1 MIINEIETFNDYKI
15 AAGLN
20 DYFVNIGANLAA
32 NIPECETPFTSYIDK
47 TDKTLIDTPLSEEEI
62 KNAWN
67 SLKRNKA
74 SGFDDISSNVIK
86 SSYDELITPIYHI
99 CNIYLK
105 AGIFPNNMKIA
116 KVIPLFKS
124 DAEEKLKNYRPIS
137 ILPVFS
143 KILERVI
150 YNRIY
155 SHVSENNLLYEKQFG
170 FQKNNSTEYA
180 ILKESFHDREFTVGV
195 FIDLSKAFDTV
206 DHNILLTKLTYF
218 GLSKNYI
225 KLIKNYLSNRKQF
238 ISYNCKTTALKDIS
252 CGVPQGSILGPL
264 LFLLYANDLKNAS
277 ASLNAIMFADDTN
290 LFVSHKDINTLFQI
304 VNAELKNLETWFNG
318 NKLSLNLTKTKYAFF
333 HPKSYSDDIPLRLPA
348 LKINNSI
355 IKRESTVRF
364 LGVLLDENLTWRP
377 YIDLIENKISKYL
390 GILYNARR
398 TLNEECT
405 KQLYFSFIHSYLNY
419 GSITWS
425 STNKT
430 KLKTLHRRQ
439 KHAARIIYFKDRFTH
454 SKPLMQSLKAL
465 NIYQLNI
472 YKTILFMYNVKNN
485 NIPRIFKSSF
495 TTVINKYNTRSS
507 ERCFNKPYYR
517 TKNME
522 FSIMFRG
529 PYLWNNIV
537 KGNYENTSLQS
548 FKTKL
553 KNLCIEMD
561 NEDQYF

>member
-1 MIINEIETFNDYKI
+1 
-15 AAGLN
+15 
-20 DYFVNIGANLAA
+20 
-32 NIPECETPFTSYIDK
+32 
-47 TDKTLIDTPLSEEEI
+47 
-62 KNAWN
+62 
-67 SLKRNKA
+67 
-74 SGFDDISSNVIK
+74 
-86 SSYDELITPIYHI
+86 
-99 CNIYLK
+99 
-105 AGIFPNNMKIA
+105 MKIA

-180 ILKESFHDREFTVGV
+180 ILQLTNELKESFHDREFTVGV

-264 LFLLYANDLKNAS
+264 LFLLYVNDLKNAS

-290 LFVSHKDINTLFQI
+290 LFVSHKNINTLFQI

-333 HPKSYSDDIPLRLPA
+333 HPQSYSDDIPLRLPT

-377 YIDLIENKISKYL
+377 HIDLIEKKISKYL

-454 SKPLMQSLKAL
+454 SKPLMKSLKAL

-507 ERCFNKPYYR
+507 ERCFNKPYYK

-529 PYLWNNIV
+529 PHLWNNIV

-553 KNLCIEMD
+553 KNLCLEMD
-561 NEDQYF
+561 NEDQY